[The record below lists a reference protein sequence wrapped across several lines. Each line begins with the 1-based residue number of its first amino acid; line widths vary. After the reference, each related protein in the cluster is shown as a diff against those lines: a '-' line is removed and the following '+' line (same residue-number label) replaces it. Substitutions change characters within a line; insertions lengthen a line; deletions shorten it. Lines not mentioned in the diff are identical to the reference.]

1 MDPYV
6 IAFGTGLVG
15 LGLVVWIVC
24 AVVAYR
30 QAPGRGRRALTW
42 GILGVVFGPFALF
55 ALFLLPRGHVP
66 GNGSGRR
73 PDPREALYEVPKEKR
88 R

>member
-24 AVVAYR
+24 AYAAYR
-30 QAPGRGRRALTW
+30 QAPQRGRRALTW
-42 GILGVVFGPFALF
+42 GILGIIFGPFALF
-55 ALFLLPRGHVP
+55 ALALLPRGQAP
-66 GNGSGRR
+66 GGSRE
-73 PDPREALYEVPKEKR
+73 PDPRAALYEVPKEKR
-88 R
+88 H

>member
-15 LGLVVWIVC
+15 LGLFVWLLC
-24 AVVAYR
+24 AYVAYR
-30 QAPGRGRRALTW
+30 RAPERGRRALTW
-42 GILGVVFGPFALF
+42 GILGIIFGPFALF
-55 ALFLLPRGHVP
+55 ALALLPRGGLP
-66 GNGSGRR
+66 GGERDS
-73 PDPREALYEVPKEKR
+73 DPRAALYEVPKEKR